1 LVPEVSATG
10 PGTLA
15 TSLRAAQST
24 ESSIGKIISHS
35 SAAIGAETPR
45 TLALSSAAGTAGRK

>member
-1 LVPEVSATG
+1 MSATG